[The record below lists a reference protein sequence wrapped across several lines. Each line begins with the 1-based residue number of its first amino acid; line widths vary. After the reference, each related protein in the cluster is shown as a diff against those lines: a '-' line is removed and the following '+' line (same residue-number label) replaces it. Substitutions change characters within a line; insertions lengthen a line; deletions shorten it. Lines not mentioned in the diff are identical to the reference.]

1 MKPIQTLLTTAI
13 AALLFTSCETSK
25 MASETYQWDDAYV
38 ETRGYQ
44 TQELLN
50 IPNRNYNNQ
59 SYTVAGVYNV
69 KLEDKL
75 AFNETRD
82 NDFKNVNN
90 TTISLD
96 SAEDKETTARK
107 ITYTAYVNLQVE
119 NTDSMANYVTKIAET
134 YGGYMSAS
142 TGSSVTI
149 KVKADSIESA
159 IAKIKLLG
167 EVKYSSISSQDV
179 TDQYT
184 DLTIRLDNAMKSR
197 ERYLQLLEKAENVEE
212 ALLVEKELERLSL
225 TIDQI
230 KGTLNQ
236 LNDRIQYSTITV
248 NYFKKHEDNK
258 PKPGVLGYVF
268 VGLYKGVKWLFVRG

>member
-1 MKPIQTLLTTAI
+1 MKPIQTLLTTVI
-13 AALLFTSCETSK
+13 AALLFTSCET
-25 MASETYQWDDAYV
+25 TRTAYNYDSV
-38 ETRGYQ
+38 GDINTSNTISFDWNDGYR
-44 TQELLN
+44 TDEL
-50 IPNRNYNNQ
+50 RYR
-59 SYTVAGVYNV
+59 YTTAGVYNV
-69 KLEDKL
+69 RLEDKL

-96 SAEDKETTARK
+96 STEDKETTTRK

-142 TGSSVTI
+142 TGTSITI